1 MPVTIECPKCQ
12 MRTKVKEE
20 LLGRRAKCNKCGET
34 IILVAAK
41 DSPQQIAPA
50 RQTDQ
55 PQPRMKRAP
64 LVTDAEILAAL
75 DGEYPRVRHTPAYAL
90 ALLVVAGVMV
100 LLPLIYVAIIAL
112 VGYGAYWHAVHDRG
126 MLQVQARGKGYALV
140 LVAYAAPIVIAV
152 ILIGFMLKPLIPRR
166 RIREREFELD
176 REDETFLF
184 AFVDKLCLRVGAP
197 PPQRIVIQQTAN
209 AYAALQG
216 GLFGSLFS
224 RRVELGIGIPLV
236 QGLSLPQFAS
246 ILAHEFGHFGQF
258 TGMRIA
264 GLIWRINAWFAR
276 VVFERDEWDR
286 KLEEL
291 SQLDQRISWVFY
303 LARAVVWLTR
313 KLLHGLMFIAEV
325 VSGRLSRQMEYDSD
339 RYAARLIGDQAYVET
354 LKQVPLFAVAEDWA
368 ARAVN
373 EYYTEGKLATNMSDL
388 HKEGFARLTPEVRER
403 IVQNELNQRTA
414 WYDTHPCLRDRI
426 FNVEQEATPG
436 ILTLDLPA
444 TRLFADFSKMAC
456 ESTLHHYEN
465 ALDRE
470 IRAEELVSTATLVNQ
485 RKETVELMG
494 AARRFLLEA
503 VDRTRPMQL
512 PTTKI
517 VGSPQ
522 PDRTWQK
529 IVAIRQRQADLRAE
543 FQQYKEQIDE
553 QNGARVTAERCE
565 SLFRSEM
572 KFSQTIRGQN
582 INNAKAAAAIGAEL
596 SQERQQ
602 LSELLH
608 PYERA
613 WGERMVRALQLVETA
628 PYRDRLPKDVTLD
641 VVNVW
646 LGNLAQFDGFMTNW
660 DKLVSDFHRL
670 DAHLET
676 LHKNPDDDRLLNGAL
691 REAKRLEATVAEC
704 REALLKVPYGFQ
716 HARPNISV
724 GKYLLPEPLED
735 DDPLTVHQ
743 QAEEFQDGLLSL
755 RQRMLGRLMQVA
767 ELVETAG
774 GLEPIPIPKVRPGES
789 V

>member
-20 LLGRRAKCNKCGET
+20 LIGRRAKCNKCGESMT
-34 IILVAAK
+34 LVAAT
-41 DSPQQIAPA
+41 DATQVTAPEG
-50 RQTDQ
+50 QSDK
-55 PQPRMKRAP
+55 PQPAVKRAP
-64 LVTDAEILAAL
+64 RVTDAEILAAL

-100 LLPLIYVAIIAL
+100 LLPLIYVAIIGL

-126 MLQVQARGKGYALV
+126 MLQVQARGKGFALL

-176 REDETFLF
+176 RQDESFLF
-184 AFVDKLCLRVGAP
+184 AFVDKLCMRVGAP
-197 PPQRIVIQQTAN
+197 PPQRILIQQTAN

-216 GLFGSLFS
+216 GLLGSLFS

-258 TGMRIA
+258 TGMRVA
-264 GLIWRINAWFAR
+264 GLIWKINAWFAR
-276 VVFERDEWDR
+276 VVFERDAWDQ

-291 SQLDQRISWVFY
+291 SQLDVRISWVFY
-303 LARAVVWLTR
+303 LARGFVWLTR
-313 KLLHGLMFIAEV
+313 KLLHGLMFIAEA

-354 LKQVPLFAVAEDWA
+354 LKRVPVFAVAEDWA

-373 EYYTEGKLATNMSDL
+373 EYYAEGKLATNMADL
-388 HKEGFARLTPEVRER
+388 HKEGLARLTPEVRDR
-403 IVQNELNQRTA
+403 VVQRELDERTA
-414 WYDTHPCLRDRI
+414 WYDTHPCLTDRI
-426 FNVEQEATPG
+426 TNVEQEATPG
-436 ILTLDLPA
+436 ILTFDVPA
-444 TRLFADFSKMAC
+444 TRLFADFPKMAR
-456 ESTLHHYEN
+456 ESTLRHYEN
-465 ALDRE
+465 ALDRD
-470 IRAEELVSTATLVNQ
+470 IRPDELVSTDTLVNQ
-485 RKETVELMG
+485 RKETEELMCV
-494 AARRFLLEA
+494 ARRYLLEA
-503 VDRTRPMQL
+503 VDRTRPTQL
-512 PTTKI
+512 PKTQI
-517 VGSPQ
+517 VSSPQ
-522 PDRTWQK
+522 PERTWQK
-529 IVAIRQRQADLRAE
+529 LVAIRQQQADLRAA
-543 FQQYKEQIDE
+543 FHQHKDRIDE
-553 QNGARVTAERCE
+553 QNGECMTAERCE

-572 KFSQTIRGQN
+572 KFSQTIRGQS
-582 INNAKAAAAIGAEL
+582 INNARAAAAIGAEL

-613 WGERMVRALQLVETA
+613 WGERLVRTLQLVETA

-646 LGNLAQFDGFMTNW
+646 LGNLAQFDDFMTHW

-676 LHKNPDDDRLLNGAL
+676 LHKNPDDERVLNGAM
-691 REAKRLEATVAEC
+691 RESRRLKATVAEC
-704 REALLKVPYGFQ
+704 REALLKVPYGFP
-716 HARPNISV
+716 HERPNISV
-724 GKYLLPEPLED
+724 GKYLLPEPPEAD
-735 DDPLTVHQ
+735 NPLAVHQ
-743 QAEEFQDGLLSL
+743 LAAEFQNGLLKL

-767 ELVETAG
+767 ELIETAG
-774 GLEPIPIPKVRPGES
+774 GLKPIPIPEDRPKES
-789 V
+789 A